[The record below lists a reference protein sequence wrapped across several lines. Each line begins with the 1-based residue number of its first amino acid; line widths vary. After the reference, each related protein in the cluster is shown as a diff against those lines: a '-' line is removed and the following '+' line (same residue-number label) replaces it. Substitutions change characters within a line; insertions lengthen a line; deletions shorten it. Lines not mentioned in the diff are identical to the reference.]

1 MYLCAVIVNVM
12 AKVEQLLA
20 LIERYR
26 QLGIDAQI
34 DYDKFYLYSIITHS
48 TALEGSTISE
58 LENQILFD
66 DGISVNG
73 KSIIEQMMN
82 LDLKRAYE
90 ESLQLAKQHAD
101 ITVELLKKLSHLVM
115 QNTGST
121 YKTALGEFSSAAGDL
136 RLLNVT
142 AGVGGKSYLNYQKI
156 PAELDKFCKWL
167 NVQRRLN
174 LSIAELYLLSFEVHY
189 RLVTIHPWA
198 DGNGRMARLLMNYI
212 QFEYGLIP
220 TKVLKEDKG
229 NYINALVATR
239 ESGNISHFMEFMV
252 EQMIKSLSWEIEIFL
267 KSMAD
272 SEEIEEPTVPWG
284 MLLQKGEFPFNRS
297 KKRVKSREKILMIL
311 RENPYYSARRV
322 AEVIGITPKAV
333 EKHLTKLKAEGLI
346 IRYGPDKGGKWLVL

>member
-1 MYLCAVIVNVM
+1 MYLCAVIVNIM

-90 ESLQLAKQHAD
+90 ESLQLAKQHVD

-174 LSIAELYLLSFEVHY
+174 LSIAELYQLSFEVHY

-229 NYINALVATR
+229 DYINALVATR

-297 KKRVKSREKILMIL
+297 KKKRKSREKILMIL

>member
-229 NYINALVATR
+229 DYINALVATR

-252 EQMIKSLSWEIEIFL
+252 EQMIKSLSWEIESFL

-272 SEEIEEPTVPWG
+272 FEEIEEPTVPWG

-297 KKRVKSREKILMIL
+297 KKKRKSREKILVIL
-311 RENPYYSARRV
+311 KEYPHYSARRV

-333 EKHLTKLKAEGLI
+333 EKHLAKLKAEGLI
-346 IRYGPDKGGKWLVL
+346 IRYGPDKGGKWMVL